1 MMNVWQ
7 ALGFIGL
14 GMMVANC
21 YNWYAWRKF
30 YEGRKCGHERERG
43 RKS

>member
-30 YEGRKCGHERERG
+30 YEGRSDGPNGKGG

>member
-1 MMNVWQ
+1 MNVWQ

-14 GMMVANC
+14 GMMVAHG
-21 YNWYAWRKF
+21 YNWLAWRKF
-30 YEGRKCGHERERG
+30 YEGRSDGRERERG

>member
-30 YEGRKCGHERERG
+30 YEGRGCGPERERG